1 MTNLEIA
8 NDLQTLQMY
17 IRKETF
23 NTMLYGKREFID
35 NTLTK
40 IIEDI
45 VKLPMQNLE
54 VFNSINYENK

>member
-8 NDLQTLQMY
+8 NDLQTLQLY